1 MGHSL
6 SHIDLFLNKLSLIF
20 RNYSRALISTYN
32 NTPLSCTYN
41 VVNFFYEQAAKL
53 TLLAAFSKKIA
64 VTYCKIS
71 DQQPDNLLQLNFYK
85 CFPCNLVKGYRAYT

>member
-53 TLLAAFSKKIA
+53 TLLAAFSKKNWKLPIA
-64 VTYCKIS
+64 KFQINNPTIY
-71 DQQPDNLLQLNFYK
+71 
-85 CFPCNLVKGYRAYT
+85 

>member
-32 NTPLSCTYN
+32 NTPLRCTYN
-41 VVNFFYEQAAKL
+41 VANFFYEQAAKL
-53 TLLAAFSKKIA
+53 TLLAAFSKKIES
-64 VTYCKIS
+64 Y
-71 DQQPDNLLQLNFYK
+71 LLQNFRSTTWQFTTIK
-85 CFPCNLVKGYRAYT
+85 FLQMFSM